1 MICITTTKIGI
12 VYSRNLDEHGVNVM
26 YTHANS
32 SVSPDRSDGSR
43 HMTMNGAF
51 TSGTAKQHPAVQLMM
66 HRRWQRL
73 LNASMQQTMLLHSE
87 VSLVNLGSNGNPKLS
102 ST

>member
-1 MICITTTKIGI
+1 MYCITATKIGI

-26 YTHANS
+26 YTHADS

-73 LNASMQQTMLLHSE
+73 LNVSMQQTML
-87 VSLVNLGSNGNPKLS
+87 
-102 ST
+102 